1 MEEKF
6 KIIKSLQKDI
16 EDLQSKVENNK
27 QTIDIDKLIIL
38 NQLLDIFNKSKINI
52 IDDLFDGKLNINED
66 ETIKRLTSLKNILQI
81 ILEIEQNIKE
91 NKSTT
96 NMKRKELYNYIREE
110 IISELSVNED
120 MAADVAAQTA
130 EKVAI
135 DKKIVALNKKK
146 SELSK
151 PESSLAEAEL
161 EEMARKANNLKV
173 DNQEKFTAAKNLYAN
188 SWIGELLNAVEE
200 AGEEGISIKSLTEK
214 VGKKASANINP
225 LIQELKSIGAISLT
239 RTTEEPE
246 MEEPE
251 AEEPETTTPGSDF
264 FITDKTDEEGDEEK
278 AEEKEPTDSD
288 EDEDNKAYK
297 GAKKVNDKETKKS
310 DEKIIK
316 KNKNKELVDTIIG
329 KIKKLKGDEKVKK
342 IAALKSFINN
352 KDNGF
357 STSEKDA
364 ILKRL

>member
-1 MEEKF
+1 
-6 KIIKSLQKDI
+6 
-16 EDLQSKVENNK
+16 
-27 QTIDIDKLIIL
+27 
-38 NQLLDIFNKSKINI
+38 
-52 IDDLFDGKLNINED
+52 
-66 ETIKRLTSLKNILQI
+66 
-81 ILEIEQNIKE
+81 
-91 NKSTT
+91 
-96 NMKRKELYNYIREE
+96 MKRKQLYEYIREE
-110 IISELSVNED
+110 IISELTE
-120 MAADVAAQTA
+120 AGEKTA
-130 EKVAI
+130 IITTQSGDATAVDYKTDAEL
-135 DKKIVALNKKK
+135 DKIKDNSDIKGIKTGAGRRIK
-146 SELSK
+146 
-151 PESSLAEAEL
+151 ESEL
-161 EEMARKANNLKV
+161 EEARKANNLKV
-173 DNQEKFTAAKNLYAN
+173 DNQDKFTAAKNLYSN

-225 LIQELKSIGAISLT
+225 LIQELKSIGAIAST

-246 MEEPE
+246 VVEPE
-251 AEEPETTTPGSDF
+251 VEEPETTTPESDF
-264 FITDKTDEEGDEEK
+264 FITDTDDEDKEE
-278 AEEKEPTDSD
+278 EEKEPTDSD

-297 GAKKVNDKETKKS
+297 GAKKVDDKETKKS

>member
-1 MEEKF
+1 
-6 KIIKSLQKDI
+6 
-16 EDLQSKVENNK
+16 
-27 QTIDIDKLIIL
+27 
-38 NQLLDIFNKSKINI
+38 
-52 IDDLFDGKLNINED
+52 
-66 ETIKRLTSLKNILQI
+66 
-81 ILEIEQNIKE
+81 
-91 NKSTT
+91 
-96 NMKRKELYNYIREE
+96 MKRKQLYNYIREE
-110 IISELSVNED
+110 IISELS
-120 MAADVAAQTA
+120 
-130 EKVAI
+130 
-135 DKKIVALNKKK
+135 
-146 SELSK
+146 
-151 PESSLAEAEL
+151 LAEASPEELKAKTLSIANDSAEIQELNKQIAAEKDPKKKAVLQAQLVVVKQDLVKQQNIKESSL
-161 EEMARKANNLKV
+161 EEMARKANTLKV
-173 DNQEKFTAAKNLYAN
+173 DNQDKFTAAKNLYAN

-225 LIQELKSIGAISLT
+225 LIQELKSIGAIAST
-239 RTTEEPE
+239 RITGEPEVEEPE
-246 MEEPE
+246 V
-251 AEEPETTTPGSDF
+251 EEPETTTPESDF
-264 FITDKTDEEGDEEK
+264 FITDKDDEDKEE
-278 AEEKEPTDSD
+278 EEKEPTDSD

-297 GAKKVNDKETKKS
+297 GAKKVDDKETKKS

>member
-1 MEEKF
+1 MKH
-6 KIIKSLQKDI
+6 
-16 EDLQSKVENNK
+16 K
-27 QTIDIDKLIIL
+27 Q
-38 NQLLDIFNKSKINI
+38 
-52 IDDLFDGKLNINED
+52 
-66 ETIKRLTSLKNILQI
+66 
-81 ILEIEQNIKE
+81 
-91 NKSTT
+91 
-96 NMKRKELYNYIREE
+96 LYNYIREE
-110 IISELSVNED
+110 IISELS
-120 MAADVAAQTA
+120 
-130 EKVAI
+130 
-135 DKKIVALNKKK
+135 
-146 SELSK
+146 
-151 PESSLAEAEL
+151 LAEASPEELKAKTLSIVSDSAEIQELNKQIAAEKDPKKKAVLQAQLVVVKQDLVKQQNIKESSL

-225 LIQELKSIGAISLT
+225 LIQELKSIGAIAST
-239 RTTEEPE
+239 RITGEPE
-246 MEEPE
+246 VVEPE
-251 AEEPETTTPGSDF
+251 VEEPETTTPESDF
-264 FITDKTDEEGDEEK
+264 FITDTDDEDKEE
-278 AEEKEPTDSD
+278 EEKESTDSD

-297 GAKKVNDKETKKS
+297 GAKKVDDKETKKS

-357 STSEKDA
+357 STSERDA

>member
-1 MEEKF
+1 
-6 KIIKSLQKDI
+6 
-16 EDLQSKVENNK
+16 
-27 QTIDIDKLIIL
+27 
-38 NQLLDIFNKSKINI
+38 
-52 IDDLFDGKLNINED
+52 
-66 ETIKRLTSLKNILQI
+66 
-81 ILEIEQNIKE
+81 
-91 NKSTT
+91 
-96 NMKRKELYNYIREE
+96 MKRKELYEYIRKE
-110 IISELSVNED
+110 IINELTINEELIIYTSD
-120 MAADVAAQTA
+120 GTAKTANSSQKAEAAAA
-130 EKVAI
+130 V
-135 DKKIVALNKKK
+135 KK
-146 SELSK
+146 SPPVSVRFAKTGDISAVTKENIDVK
-151 PESSLAEAEL
+151 ITPESDL
-161 EEMARKANNLKV
+161 EESRKANNLKV
-173 DNQEKFTAAKNLYAN
+173 DNQDKFTAAKNLYAN

-225 LIQELKSIGAISLT
+225 LIQELKSIGAIAST
-239 RTTEEPE
+239 RITGEPE
-246 MEEPE
+246 VEEPE
-251 AEEPETTTPGSDF
+251 AEEPETTTPESDF
-264 FITDKTDEEGDEEK
+264 FITDTDDEDKEE
-278 AEEKEPTDSD
+278 EEKEPTDSD

-297 GAKKVNDKETKKS
+297 GAKKVDDKETKKS

>member
-1 MEEKF
+1 
-6 KIIKSLQKDI
+6 
-16 EDLQSKVENNK
+16 
-27 QTIDIDKLIIL
+27 
-38 NQLLDIFNKSKINI
+38 
-52 IDDLFDGKLNINED
+52 
-66 ETIKRLTSLKNILQI
+66 
-81 ILEIEQNIKE
+81 
-91 NKSTT
+91 
-96 NMKRKELYNYIREE
+96 MKRKELYNYIREE
-110 IISELSVNED
+110 IISELTNENITVTKD
-120 MAADVAAQTA
+120 STIQAAAVAAKGEGITDSSVVTNA
-130 EKVAI
+130 IKSAKISGKPVTVVTKVA
-135 DKKIVALNKKK
+135 
-146 SELSK
+146 
-151 PESSLAEAEL
+151 ESEL

-173 DNQEKFTAAKNLYAN
+173 DNQEKFTAAKNLYSN

-225 LIQELKSIGAISLT
+225 LIQELKSIGAIAST
-239 RTTEEPE
+239 RITGEPE
-246 MEEPE
+246 VVEPE
-251 AEEPETTTPGSDF
+251 VEEPETTTPESDF
-264 FITDKTDEEGDEEK
+264 FITDTDDEDKEE
-278 AEEKEPTDSD
+278 EEKEPTDSD

-297 GAKKVNDKETKKS
+297 GAKKVDDKETKKS

-357 STSEKDA
+357 STSERDA

>member
-1 MEEKF
+1 
-6 KIIKSLQKDI
+6 
-16 EDLQSKVENNK
+16 
-27 QTIDIDKLIIL
+27 
-38 NQLLDIFNKSKINI
+38 
-52 IDDLFDGKLNINED
+52 
-66 ETIKRLTSLKNILQI
+66 
-81 ILEIEQNIKE
+81 
-91 NKSTT
+91 
-96 NMKRKELYNYIREE
+96 MKRKELYEYIREE
-110 IISELSVNED
+110 IINELTESGTYAGLKGIIPLMKDLDYAKLDPNTKINLKTDLTKGKSVTLEED
-120 MAADVAAQTA
+120 
-130 EKVAI
+130 
-135 DKKIVALNKKK
+135 
-146 SELSK
+146 
-151 PESSLAEAEL
+151 EL
-161 EEMARKANNLKV
+161 EEARKANNLKI
-173 DNQEKFTAAKNLYAN
+173 DNQEKFIAAKNLYSN

-225 LIQELKSIGAISLT
+225 LIQELKSIGAIAST

-246 MEEPE
+246 VVEPE
-251 AEEPETTTPGSDF
+251 VEEPETTTPESDF
-264 FITDKTDEEGDEEK
+264 FITDTDDEDKEE
-278 AEEKEPTDSD
+278 EEKEPTDSD

-297 GAKKVNDKETKKS
+297 GAKKVDDKETKKS

-357 STSEKDA
+357 STSERDA

>member
-1 MEEKF
+1 
-6 KIIKSLQKDI
+6 
-16 EDLQSKVENNK
+16 
-27 QTIDIDKLIIL
+27 
-38 NQLLDIFNKSKINI
+38 
-52 IDDLFDGKLNINED
+52 
-66 ETIKRLTSLKNILQI
+66 
-81 ILEIEQNIKE
+81 
-91 NKSTT
+91 
-96 NMKRKELYNYIREE
+96 MKRKQLYNYIREE
-110 IISELSVNED
+110 IISELTNENITVTKD
-120 MAADVAAQTA
+120 STIQAAAVAAKGEGITDSSVVTNA
-130 EKVAI
+130 IKSAKTSGKPVTVVTKVA
-135 DKKIVALNKKK
+135 
-146 SELSK
+146 
-151 PESSLAEAEL
+151 ESEL

-173 DNQEKFTAAKNLYAN
+173 DNQEKFTAAKNLYSN

-225 LIQELKSIGAISLT
+225 LIQELKSIGAIAST

-246 MEEPE
+246 VVEPE
-251 AEEPETTTPGSDF
+251 VEEPETTTPESDF
-264 FITDKTDEEGDEEK
+264 FITDTDDEDKEE
-278 AEEKEPTDSD
+278 EEKEPTDSD

-297 GAKKVNDKETKKS
+297 GAKKVDDKETKKS

-342 IAALKSFINN
+342 MAALKSFINN

-357 STSEKDA
+357 STSERDA